1 MINHIL
7 LPGID
12 FSELQLIPPHKEWL
26 TEWLQDNESDVENGR
41 VSSSLCLQSV
51 LSEILL
57 YGKCKTDW
65 QGIIQAYLKTNSGKP
80 LAYSNEFGKRLHKF
94 NQWEQS
100 PVHAIHSHWW
110 IEKFNGAKQ
119 KDLKA
124 YGDMIQELIQ
134 PSGWI
139 YNPKVSPTNTRTRMR
154 SELMMSIAM
163 GLEILSFAGSLSDR
177 RKIFESV
184 LSSMP
189 MTGYLSAEY
198 FRLRSL
204 KFLDSIKLAPHSLAD
219 VMTTCEAGE
228 GYCDFSVESKVD
240 DYMGTAKRV
249 TRDKA
254 IQSPISSL
262 HANYVA
268 VFCGEKVQN
277 SVQSRLHNF
286 GQHLLSE
293 PFDIPAFRMRD
304 IDVPFGTDLS
314 PCEIIGA
321 SHIVSIG
328 KD

>member
-1 MINHIL
+1 MINYVL
-7 LPGID
+7 LPGVD

-26 TEWLQDNESDVENGR
+26 IEWLRDVESDVEDGV
-41 VSSSLCLQSV
+41 VSSSLCLQGV

-57 YGKCKTDW
+57 YGNCKTDW
-65 QGIIQAYLKTNSGKP
+65 QGIIQAYLKTKSGKP
-80 LAYSNEFGKRLHKF
+80 LAYSNEFGERLHKF
-94 NQWEQS
+94 NQWKQS
-100 PVHAIHSHWW
+100 PVHAIHTQWW
-110 IEKFNGAKQ
+110 IEKITGAKP
-119 KDLKA
+119 KKLNA

-163 GLEILSFAGSLSDR
+163 GLEILSFTRSLSDKK
-177 RKIFESV
+177 KIFESV
-184 LSSMP
+184 LSAMP

-198 FRLRSL
+198 FRLRAL
-204 KFLDSIKLAPHSLAD
+204 QFLDSIKLTPRTLAD
-219 VMTTCEAGE
+219 VLTTCEAGK

-254 IQSPISSL
+254 IQSSISSL
-262 HANYVA
+262 HANYIA
-268 VFCGEKVQN
+268 AFCEEKVRN
-277 SVQSRLHNF
+277 SVQSRLRNF

-314 PCEIIGA
+314 PCEVIGA
-321 SHIVSIG
+321 SHIVSIE